1 MRTRRRAAWSLYG
14 SWMAM
19 IWRLA
24 VLGFVIM
31 FFNALPAIIMGLLK
45 IAVWLIVGGI
55 VIAMFAHVIY
65 GKDETSKKD

>member
-1 MRTRRRAAWSLYG
+1 MRTCRRFTRSLYG
-14 SWMAM
+14 SRMAM
-19 IWRLA
+19 IWWLA
-24 VLGFVIM
+24 GLGFVIM

>member
-1 MRTRRRAAWSLYG
+1 
-14 SWMAM
+14 M
-19 IWRLA
+19 IWWLA
-24 VLGFVIM
+24 GLGFVIM

-65 GKDETSKKD
+65 GKDEPSKKD

>member
-1 MRTRRRAAWSLYG
+1 MRAFSRATRGLYG
-14 SWMAM
+14 SRMAM
-19 IWRLA
+19 IWWLA
-24 VLGFVIM
+24 GLGFVIM

-65 GKDETSKKD
+65 GKDEPSKKD

>member
-1 MRTRRRAAWSLYG
+1 MRTRRRITRSLYG

-19 IWRLA
+19 IWWFIGF
-24 VLGFVIM
+24 GFVVM
-31 FFNALPAIIMGLLK
+31 FFNALPAIIMGLIK
-45 IAVWLIVGGI
+45 IAIWLIVGGV

>member
-1 MRTRRRAAWSLYG
+1 MRASSRATRSLHG
-14 SWMAM
+14 SRMVM
-19 IWRLA
+19 IWWLA
-24 VLGFVIM
+24 GLGFVIM